1 MRPKK
6 ETKTWPVKWNFRS
19 SPRICARNSN
29 VSRSTWPWAM
39 LKKKKS
45 SRRDSAKLPLYY
57 LLAIPPPPSD
67 RYTYRWLA
75 IFSHARWFARTR
87 RVKSLV
93 TKGKEEKRWEQAADN
108 KLDRDMRGAN
118 GSRYRSYANCIG
130 SLVRGNAIAL
140 SSSACMTSRLDERT
154 CTSRTTLPW
163 PSLE

>member
-87 RVKSLV
+87 RVKVSLR
-93 TKGKEEKRWEQAADN
+93 KGRKKKDESKRPTTSWTEICAAQMGHATDPM
-108 KLDRDMRGAN
+108 KIA
-118 GSRYRSYANCIG
+118 S
-130 SLVRGNAIAL
+130 AL
-140 SSSACMTSRLDERT
+140 SFVATLSRCRHRRAWLVD
-154 CTSRTTLPW
+154 
-163 PSLE
+163 